1 MSTTEEAVKRGELGG
16 ERNTFARLRVWD
28 EAAWDYVEL
37 VDCAKHRDARAEF
50 AAMHRPPLVYVVAVR
65 WI

>member
-1 MSTTEEAVKRGELGG
+1 MSATAEPVKRGELGG

-37 VDCAKHRDARAEF
+37 VDCAKGRDARAEF
-50 AAMHRPPLVYVVAVR
+50 AALHCPPLIFVVAVR